1 MTEITRFTHKGL
13 TFILSTEPDTDS
25 FPSWQMGDGYGVV
38 TDWVS
43 HHERDNYN
51 GDDWRDL
58 GTRGDDTR
66 FYDVAATRA
75 KATEEGWGLAD
86 DAKAQLAARLGHAP
100 TPAEVIEAAIDADFA
115 FHAGWFRDEWH
126 YVGVIVTLAD
136 LPKAR
141 ASVWGVEDSA
151 ADYIRTHVALQ
162 LAEQVIHELP
172 ARLEQAQAQIDA
184 IRRVIGLG

>member
-38 TDWVS
+38 TGWVLRGES
-43 HHERDNYN
+43 DAYN
-51 GDDWRDL
+51 GDDWRNL
-58 GTRGDDTR
+58 GARRHDTR
-66 FYDVAATRA
+66 YYDVTATRI
-75 KATEEGWGLAD
+75 KATAEGWGLSP
-86 DAKAQLAARLGHAP
+86 DAAAALAARLGRTP

-126 YVGVIVTLAD
+126 YVGVTVTLAD